1 MALPVDVI
9 NQFCETVV
17 VKENRPTE
25 STVMGTT
32 VKYNGEICVKIDGSD
47 QITPVSSTSVV
58 KENQRVQV
66 LIKNHQATITGNLSD
81 PSASGTTVDKQGT
94 KITEMD
100 ILIAGKVDTG
110 ELNAQI
116 GRIDQLVSDN
126 VTINKN
132 LTATNAT
139 IKNLQAD
146 NATINGTLTA
156 NKAEIDNLKAKKID
170 AEVVEANYATIK
182 NLEATNAD
190 IRNLNA
196 DYGTFKNLTAENF
209 KATDANIKNLQTE
222 KANIKDLETKYA
234 NIDFANIGEA
244 AIRKLFSESGIIK
257 DLVMQDGN
265 VTGELV
271 GVTIKGDLIEGNT
284 IKADKLVIKGTDG
297 LYYELNANGET
308 VEANQTEYNSL
319 NGSVIVAKSI
329 TASKINVSDLVAF
342 GATIGGFH
350 ITDDSIYS
358 GVKSSADNTTRGI
371 FGNTDGEFAVGDANN
386 YVRFY
391 NIGTAEAPEYF
402 LDISSSGVTFSA
414 LSSKVDSTKS
424 NVDSLDNT
432 TSTLGSSLQ
441 VLSDKLTSFVN
452 GAVSSTLVTQT
463 ADGFSF
469 NFEQFVNDIAKNSNE
484 IGDVQNA
491 LDSDGKQL
499 KALEDAVGSID
510 DTLKNQKSYINLTK
524 DSSGNPLI
532 ELGASNSSFRVMIT
546 NTSIDFMDGSIR
558 IAYISKDALNITS
571 ATVSKELK
579 VGDVDG
585 AGYIWQKRPN
595 NHLGLRYVSS

>member
-100 ILIAGKVDTG
+100 ILIAGKVDTK

-132 LTATNAT
+132 LTAANAS

-244 AIRKLFSESGIIK
+244 AIEKLFSKSGIIK

-402 LDISSSGVTFSA
+402 LDISSSGVTFST
-414 LSSKVDSTKS
+414 LKS
-424 NVDSLDNT
+424 NVDSMDNT
-432 TSTLGSSLQ
+432 TSTIGSSLQ
-441 VLSDKLTSFVN
+441 ILSDKLTSFVN
-452 GAVSSTLVTQT
+452 GAVSSSLVTQT
-463 ADGFSF
+463 EGGFSF
-469 NFEQFVNDIAKNSNE
+469 NFEQIKNMAEENKNE
-484 IGDVQNA
+484 INDVQSS
-491 LDSDGKQL
+491 LESGGVQL
-499 KALEDAVGSID
+499 ENLKNAVGDID
-510 DTLKNQKSYINLTK
+510 KILEKQQSYINLTQ

-546 NTSIDFMDGSIR
+546 NTSIDFMEGSIR

-571 ATVSKELK
+571 ATVSREFKI
-579 VGDVDG
+579 GDVDG

>member
-1 MALPVDVI
+1 MGLPIDVI

-17 VKENRPTE
+17 VKENRPSE

-47 QITPVSSTSVV
+47 QITPVASTSVV
-58 KENQRVQV
+58 EENQRVQV

-81 PSASGTTVDKQGT
+81 PSASGETVKSHGN

-100 ILIAGKVDTG
+100 ILIAGKVDTD

-116 GRIDQLVSDN
+116 ARIDNLVSDN
-126 VTINKN
+126 VTINNN
-132 LTATNAT
+132 LTAANAS
-139 IKNLQAD
+139 INNLQAD
-146 NATINGTLTA
+146 NVTINETLTA
-156 NKAEIDNLKAKKID
+156 AKADIDSLKAKKID
-170 AEVVEANYATIK
+170 AEVVEANYATIE

-196 DYGTFKNLTAENF
+196 DYGTFKNLTTDNFNSTNAEITNL
-209 KATDANIKNLQTE
+209 KAE

-244 AIRKLFSESGIIK
+244 AIEKLFSESGIIK
-257 DLVMQDGN
+257 NLVMQDGN
-265 VTGELV
+265 ITGELV

-350 ITDDSIYS
+350 ITEDSIYS

-391 NIGTAEAPEYF
+391 NIGTVEEPKYF
-402 LDISSSGVTFSA
+402 LDISSSGVTFST
-414 LSSKVDSTKS
+414 LKS
-424 NVDSLDNT
+424 NVDSMDNT
-432 TSTLGSSLQ
+432 TSNLGSSLQ
-441 VLSDKLTSFVN
+441 ILSDKLTSFVN
-452 GAVSSTLVTQT
+452 GAVSSSLVTQT

-469 NFEQFVNDIAKNSNE
+469 NFEQYVNDIAKNNNDIINIQEKLTSNN
-484 IGDVQNA
+484 GS
-491 LDSDGKQL
+491 LSDL
-499 KALEDAVGSID
+499 KDAVNNID
-510 DTLKNQKSYINLTK
+510 AVLKEQKSYINLTK
-524 DSSGNPLI
+524 DQSGNPLI
-532 ELGASNSSFRVMIT
+532 ELGSSNSSFRVMIT

-571 ATVSKELK
+571 ATVSKEFK
-579 VGDVDG
+579 IGDVNG
-585 AGYIWQKRPN
+585 ADYIWQKRPN

>member
-1 MALPVDVI
+1 MGLPIDVI

-32 VKYNGEICVKIDGSD
+32 VKYNGAICVKIDGSD

-58 KENQRVQV
+58 EENQRVQV

-81 PSASGTTVDKQGT
+81 PSASGGTVKSHGN

-116 GRIDQLVSDN
+116 ARIDNLVSDN
-126 VTINKN
+126 VTINNN
-132 LTATNAT
+132 LTAANAR
-139 IKNLQAD
+139 INNLQAD
-146 NATINGTLTA
+146 NVTINKTLTA
-156 NKAEIDNLKAKKID
+156 AKADIDSLKANKID

-196 DYGTFKNLTAENF
+196 DYGTFKNLTTDNFNSTNAEITNL
-209 KATDANIKNLQTE
+209 KAE

-244 AIRKLFSESGIIK
+244 AIEKLFSESGIIK
-257 DLVMQDGN
+257 NLVMQDGN
-265 VTGELV
+265 ITGELV

-350 ITDDSIYS
+350 ITEDSIYS

-391 NIGTAEAPEYF
+391 NIGTVEEPKYF
-402 LDISSSGVTFSA
+402 LDISSSGVTFSS
-414 LSSKVDSTKS
+414 LKSDVDSM
-424 NVDSLDNT
+424 DNT
-432 TSTLGSSLQ
+432 TSNLSSSLQ
-441 VLSDKLTSFVN
+441 ILSDKLTSFVN
-452 GAVSSTLVTQT
+452 GAVSSSLVTQT

-469 NFEQFVNDIAKNSNE
+469 NFEQYVNDIAKNSNE
-484 IGDVQNA
+484 ISEVQNA
-491 LDSDGKQL
+491 LESDSKNLKTLEEAVNNIDGVLSKQ
-499 KALEDAVGSID
+499 
-510 DTLKNQKSYINLTK
+510 QSYINLTQ
-524 DSSGNPLI
+524 DSSGKPLI
-532 ELGASNSSFRVMIT
+532 ELGAGNSSFRVMIT

-571 ATVSKELK
+571 ATVSKEFK
-579 VGDVDG
+579 IGDVDG
-585 AGYIWQKRPN
+585 AGYIWQKRSN

>member
-126 VTINKN
+126 VTINNN
-132 LTATNAT
+132 LKATNAS

-196 DYGTFKNLTAENF
+196 DYGTFKKLTTDNF
-209 KATDANIKNLQTE
+209 SATDASIKNLQTE

-244 AIRKLFSESGIIK
+244 AIEKLFSESGIIK

-297 LYYELNANGET
+297 LYYELNTNGET

-350 ITDDSIYS
+350 ITEDSIYS

-391 NIGTAEAPEYF
+391 NIGTVEEPKYF
-402 LDISSSGVTFSA
+402 LDISSSGVTFST
-414 LSSKVDSTKS
+414 LKS
-424 NVDSLDNT
+424 NVDSMDNT

-441 VLSDKLTSFVN
+441 ILSDKLTSFVN
-452 GAVSSTLVTQT
+452 GAVSSSLVTQT
-463 ADGFSF
+463 EDGFSF
-469 NFEQFVNDIAKNSNE
+469 NFEQYVNDIAKNNNDIIDIQEKLTSNN
-484 IGDVQNA
+484 GS
-491 LDSDGKQL
+491 LSDL
-499 KALEDAVGSID
+499 KDAVDNID
-510 DTLKNQKSYINLTK
+510 AVLKEQKSYINLTK

-532 ELGASNSSFRVMIT
+532 ELGSSNSSFRVMIT

-571 ATVSKELK
+571 ATVSREFKI
-579 VGDVDG
+579 GDVNG
-585 AGYIWQKRPN
+585 SGYIWQKRPN

>member
-1 MALPVDVI
+1 MALPIDVI
-9 NQFCETVV
+9 NQFCDTVV
-17 VKENRPTE
+17 VKENRPAE
-25 STVMGTT
+25 SVVMGTT
-32 VKYNGEICVKIDGSD
+32 VKYNGAICVKIDGSD
-47 QITPVSSTSVV
+47 QITPVASTSVV

-81 PSASGTTVDKQGT
+81 PSASGETVKSHGN

-100 ILIAGKVDTG
+100 IVIAGKVDTG

-116 GRIDQLVSDN
+116 GRIDTLVSDN
-126 VTINKN
+126 VTIRNN
-132 LTATNAT
+132 LDAANAN

-146 NATINGTLTA
+146 NVTINGTLTA
-156 NKAEIDNLKAKKID
+156 NKADIDSLKAKKID

-190 IRNLNA
+190 IRNLKV
-196 DYGTFKNLTAENF
+196 DYGDFKNLTTENF
-209 KATDANIKNLQTE
+209 NATNASIKNLQAE
-222 KANIKDLETKYA
+222 KANIADLETKYA

-244 AIRKLFSESGIIK
+244 AIKKLFSESGIIK

-265 VTGELV
+265 ITGELV

-350 ITDDSIYS
+350 ITEDSIYS

-391 NIGTAEAPEYF
+391 NIGTAEDPKYF
-402 LDISSSGVTFSA
+402 LDISSSGVTFST
-414 LSSKVDSTKS
+414 LKS
-424 NVDSLDNT
+424 NVDSMDNT

-441 VLSDKLTSFVN
+441 ILSDKLTSFVN
-452 GAVSSTLVTQT
+452 GAVSSSLVTQT
-463 ADGFSF
+463 ESGFSF
-469 NFEQFVNDIAKNSNE
+469 NFEQIKNMAEENKNE
-484 IGDVQNA
+484 INDVQSSLESGGA
-491 LDSDGKQL
+491 QL
-499 KALEDAVGSID
+499 ENLKDAVGNID
-510 DTLKNQKSYINLTK
+510 KILEKQQSYINLTQ

-546 NTSIDFMDGSIR
+546 NTSIDFMEGSIR

-571 ATVSKELK
+571 ATVSREFKI
-579 VGDVDG
+579 GDVDG

>member
-1 MALPVDVI
+1 MALPIDVI
-9 NQFCETVV
+9 NQFCDTVV

-32 VKYNGEICVKIDGSD
+32 VKYNGAICVKIDGSD
-47 QITPVSSTSVV
+47 QITPVASTSVV
-58 KENQRVQV
+58 EENQRVQV

-81 PSASGTTVDKQGT
+81 PSASGETVKSHGN

-116 GRIDQLVSDN
+116 ARIDTLVSDN
-126 VTINKN
+126 VTINNN
-132 LTATNAT
+132 LTSANAS

-146 NATINGTLTA
+146 NVTINETLTA
-156 NKAEIDNLKAKKID
+156 AKADIDSLKANKID
-170 AEVVEANYATIK
+170 AEVVEANYATIE

-196 DYGTFKNLTAENF
+196 DYGTFKNLTTDNFNSTNAEITNL
-209 KATDANIKNLQTE
+209 KAE
-222 KANIKDLETKYA
+222 KA

-244 AIRKLFSESGIIK
+244 AITKLFSESGIIK
-257 DLVMQDGN
+257 GLVMQDGN

-350 ITDDSIYS
+350 ITEDSIYS

-371 FGNTDGEFAVGDANN
+371 FGNTDGEFAVGDNNN

-391 NIGTAEAPEYF
+391 NIGTAEEPKYF
-402 LDISSSGVTFSA
+402 LDISSSGVTFST
-414 LSSKVDSTKS
+414 LKS

-432 TSTLGSSLQ
+432 SSNIGSSLQ
-441 VLSDKLTSFVN
+441 ILSDKLASFVN
-452 GAVSSTLVTQT
+452 GAVSSSLVTQT

-469 NFEQFVNDIAKNSNE
+469 NFEQFVNDVAKNSNE
-484 IGDVQNA
+484 ISDVQNA
-491 LDSDGKQL
+491 LESDSKDL
-499 KALEDAVGSID
+499 KTLEEAVNNIDAVLS
-510 DTLKNQKSYINLTK
+510 KQQSYINLTQ
-524 DSSGNPLI
+524 DSSGKPLI

-546 NTSIDFMDGSIR
+546 NTSIDFMEGSIR

-571 ATVSKELK
+571 ATVSREFKI
-579 VGDVDG
+579 GDVDG
-585 AGYIWQKRPN
+585 SGYIWQKRPN

>member
-1 MALPVDVI
+1 MGLPIDVI

-32 VKYNGEICVKIDGSD
+32 VKYNGAICVKIDGSD
-47 QITPVSSTSVV
+47 QITPVASTSVV
-58 KENQRVQV
+58 EENQRVQV

-81 PSASGTTVDKQGT
+81 PSASGTTVKAHGN

-116 GRIDQLVSDN
+116 ARIDTLVSDN
-126 VTINKN
+126 VTINNN
-132 LTATNAT
+132 LTAANAS
-139 IKNLQAD
+139 INNLQAD
-146 NATINGTLTA
+146 NVTINETLTA
-156 NKAEIDNLKAKKID
+156 AKADIDSLKANKID
-170 AEVVEANYATIK
+170 AEVVEANYATIE

-196 DYGTFKNLTAENF
+196 DYGTFKNLTTDNFNSTNAEITNL
-209 KATDANIKNLQTE
+209 KAE

-244 AIRKLFSESGIIK
+244 AIEKLFSESGIIK
-257 DLVMQDGN
+257 NLVMQDGN
-265 VTGELV
+265 ITGELV
-271 GVTIKGDLIEGNT
+271 GVTIKGDIIEGNT

-297 LYYELNANGET
+297 LYYELNAYGET

-350 ITDDSIYS
+350 ITEDSIYS

-391 NIGTAEAPEYF
+391 NIGTVEEPKYF
-402 LDISSSGVTFSA
+402 LDISSSGVTFST
-414 LSSKVDSTKS
+414 LKS
-424 NVDSLDNT
+424 NVDSMDNT

-441 VLSDKLTSFVN
+441 ILSDKLTSFVN
-452 GAVSSTLVTQT
+452 GAVSSSLVTQT
-463 ADGFSF
+463 EDGFSF
-469 NFEQFVNDIAKNSNE
+469 NFEQYVNDIAKNSNE
-484 IGDVQNA
+484 ISEVQNA
-491 LDSDGKQL
+491 LESDSKDLKMLEEAVNNIDEVLSKQ
-499 KALEDAVGSID
+499 
-510 DTLKNQKSYINLTK
+510 QSYINLTQ

-532 ELGASNSSFRVMIT
+532 ELGAGNSSFRVMIT

-571 ATVSKELK
+571 ATVSREFKI
-579 VGDVDG
+579 GDVNG

>member
-1 MALPVDVI
+1 MGLPIDVI

-32 VKYNGEICVKIDGSD
+32 VKYNGAICVKIDGSD
-47 QITPVSSTSVV
+47 QITPVASTSVV
-58 KENQRVQV
+58 EENQRVQV

-81 PSASGTTVDKQGT
+81 PSASGETVKSHGN

-100 ILIAGKVDTG
+100 ILIAGKVDTD

-116 GRIDQLVSDN
+116 ARIDTLVSDN
-126 VTINKN
+126 VTINNN
-132 LTATNAT
+132 LTATNAS
-139 IKNLQAD
+139 INNLQAD
-146 NATINGTLTA
+146 NVKINENLTA
-156 NKAEIDNLKAKKID
+156 AKADIDSLEAKKID

-196 DYGTFKNLTAENF
+196 DYGTFKNLTTENF
-209 KATDANIKNLQTE
+209 NSTNAEITNLKAE

-244 AIRKLFSESGIIK
+244 AIEKLFSESGIIK

-350 ITDDSIYS
+350 ITEDSIYS

-391 NIGTAEAPEYF
+391 NIGTVEEPKYF
-402 LDISSSGVTFSA
+402 LDISSSGVTFST
-414 LSSKVDSTKS
+414 LKS
-424 NVDSLDNT
+424 NVDSMDNT

-441 VLSDKLTSFVN
+441 ILSDKLTSFVN
-452 GAVSSTLVTQT
+452 GAVSSSLVTQT
-463 ADGFSF
+463 EDGFSF
-469 NFEQFVNDIAKNSNE
+469 NFEQYVNDVAKNNNDIINIQDKLTSN
-484 IGDVQNA
+484 NSS
-491 LDSDGKQL
+491 LSDL
-499 KALEDAVGSID
+499 KDAVNNID
-510 DTLKNQKSYINLTK
+510 AVLKEQKSYINLTQ

-532 ELGASNSSFRVMIT
+532 ELGSSNSSFRVMIT
-546 NTSIDFMDGSIR
+546 NKSIDFMDGSIR

-571 ATVSKELK
+571 ATVSKEFK
-579 VGDVDG
+579 IGDVNG

>member
-1 MALPVDVI
+1 MALPIDVI
-9 NQFCETVV
+9 NQFCDTVV

-32 VKYNGEICVKIDGSD
+32 VKYNGAICVKIDGSD
-47 QITPVSSTSVV
+47 QITPVASTSVV
-58 KENQRVQV
+58 EENQRVQV

-81 PSASGTTVDKQGT
+81 PSASGTTVKAHGN

-100 ILIAGKVDTG
+100 ILIAGKVDTD

-116 GRIDQLVSDN
+116 ARIDNLVSDN
-126 VTINKN
+126 VTINNN
-132 LTATNAT
+132 LTAANAS

-146 NATINGTLTA
+146 NVTINETLTA
-156 NKAEIDNLKAKKID
+156 AKADIDSLNANKID
-170 AEVVEANYATIK
+170 AEVVEANYATIE

-196 DYGTFKNLTAENF
+196 DYGTFKNLTTDNFNATNAEITNL
-209 KATDANIKNLQTE
+209 KAE

-244 AIRKLFSESGIIK
+244 AIKKLFSESGIIK

-308 VEANQTEYNSL
+308 VEANQTEYNSI

-350 ITDDSIYS
+350 ITEDSIYS

-391 NIGTAEAPEYF
+391 NIGTAEEPKYF
-402 LDISSSGVTFSA
+402 LDISSSGITFST
-414 LSSKVDSTKS
+414 LKS

-432 TSTLGSSLQ
+432 TSNLGSSLQ
-441 VLSDKLTSFVN
+441 ILSDKLTSFVN
-452 GAVSSTLVTQT
+452 GAVSSSLVTQT
-463 ADGFSF
+463 AEGFSF

-484 IGDVQNA
+484 ISDVQSA
-491 LDSDGKQL
+491 LDSDGAQL
-499 KALEDAVGSID
+499 ENLKNAVGNID
-510 DTLKNQKSYINLTK
+510 KILEKQQSYINLTQ
-524 DSSGNPLI
+524 DPSGKPLI
-532 ELGASNSSFRVMIT
+532 ELGAGNSSFRVMIT

-571 ATVSKELK
+571 ATVSREFKI
-579 VGDVDG
+579 GDVDG

>member
-1 MALPVDVI
+1 MGLPIDVI

-32 VKYNGEICVKIDGSD
+32 VKYNGAICVKIDGSD

-58 KENQRVQV
+58 EENQRVQV

-81 PSASGTTVDKQGT
+81 PSASGETVKSHGN

-116 GRIDQLVSDN
+116 ARIDNLVSDN
-126 VTINKN
+126 VTINNN
-132 LTATNAT
+132 LTAANAR
-139 IKNLQAD
+139 INNLQAD
-146 NATINGTLTA
+146 NVTINKTLTA
-156 NKAEIDNLKAKKID
+156 AKADIDSLKANKID

-196 DYGTFKNLTAENF
+196 DYGTFKNLTTDNFNSTNAEITNL
-209 KATDANIKNLQTE
+209 KAE

-244 AIRKLFSESGIIK
+244 AIEKLFSESGIIK
-257 DLVMQDGN
+257 NLVMQDGN
-265 VTGELV
+265 ITGELV

-350 ITDDSIYS
+350 ITEDSIYS

-391 NIGTAEAPEYF
+391 NIGTVEEPKYF
-402 LDISSSGVTFSA
+402 LDISSSGVTFSS
-414 LSSKVDSTKS
+414 LKSDVDSM
-424 NVDSLDNT
+424 DNT
-432 TSTLGSSLQ
+432 TSNLSSSLQ
-441 VLSDKLTSFVN
+441 ILSDKLTSFVN
-452 GAVSSTLVTQT
+452 GAVSSSLVTQT

-469 NFEQFVNDIAKNSNE
+469 NFEQYVNDIAKNSNE
-484 IGDVQNA
+484 ISEVQNA
-491 LDSDGKQL
+491 LESDSKNLKTLEEAVNNIDGVLSKQ
-499 KALEDAVGSID
+499 
-510 DTLKNQKSYINLTK
+510 QSYINLTQ
-524 DSSGNPLI
+524 DSSGKPLI
-532 ELGASNSSFRVMIT
+532 ELGAGNSSFRVMIT

-571 ATVSKELK
+571 ATVSKEFK
-579 VGDVDG
+579 IGDVDG
-585 AGYIWQKRPN
+585 AGYIWQKRSN

>member
-1 MALPVDVI
+1 MGLPIDVI

-32 VKYNGEICVKIDGSD
+32 VKYNGAICVKIDGSD
-47 QITPVSSTSVV
+47 QITPVASTSVV
-58 KENQRVQV
+58 EENQRVQV

-81 PSASGTTVDKQGT
+81 PSASGETVKSHGN

-100 ILIAGKVDTG
+100 ILIAGKVDTD

-116 GRIDQLVSDN
+116 ARIDNLVSDN
-126 VTINKN
+126 VTINNN
-132 LTATNAT
+132 LTAANAS
-139 IKNLQAD
+139 INNLQAD
-146 NATINGTLTA
+146 NVTINETLTA
-156 NKAEIDNLKAKKID
+156 AKADIDSLKAKKID
-170 AEVVEANYATIK
+170 AEVVEANYATIE

-196 DYGTFKNLTAENF
+196 DYGTFKNLTTDNFNSTNAEITNL
-209 KATDANIKNLQTE
+209 KAE

-244 AIRKLFSESGIIK
+244 AIEKLFSESGIIK
-257 DLVMQDGN
+257 GLIMQDGH

-350 ITDDSIYS
+350 ITEDSIYS

-391 NIGTAEAPEYF
+391 NIGTVEEPKYF
-402 LDISSSGVTFSA
+402 LDISSSGVTFST
-414 LSSKVDSTKS
+414 LKS
-424 NVDSLDNT
+424 NVDSMDNT

-441 VLSDKLTSFVN
+441 ILSDKLTSFVN
-452 GAVSSTLVTQT
+452 GAVSSSLVTQT
-463 ADGFSF
+463 EDGFSF
-469 NFEQFVNDIAKNSNE
+469 NFEQYVNDIAKTSNE
-484 IGDVQNA
+484 ISDVQNA
-491 LDSDGKQL
+491 LESDSKDLKTLEEAVNNIDVVLSKQ
-499 KALEDAVGSID
+499 
-510 DTLKNQKSYINLTK
+510 QSYINLTQ

-532 ELGASNSSFRVMIT
+532 ELGAGNSSFRVMIT

-558 IAYISKDALNITS
+558 IAYISKDSLNITS
-571 ATVSKELK
+571 ATVSKEFK
-579 VGDVDG
+579 IGDVNG

>member
-1 MALPVDVI
+1 MGLPIDVI

-32 VKYNGEICVKIDGSD
+32 VKYNGAICVKIDGSD
-47 QITPVSSTSVV
+47 QITPVASTSVV
-58 KENQRVQV
+58 EENQRVQV

-81 PSASGTTVDKQGT
+81 PSASGTTVKAHGN

-116 GRIDQLVSDN
+116 ARIDTLVSDNITINNNLTAANASINNLQADN
-126 VTINKN
+126 VTINEK
-132 LTATNAT
+132 LTTA
-139 IKNLQAD
+139 KAD
-146 NATINGTLTA
+146 
-156 NKAEIDNLKAKKID
+156 IDSLKANKID
-170 AEVVEANYATIK
+170 AEVVEANYATIE

-196 DYGTFKNLTAENF
+196 DYGTFKNLTTDNFNTTNAEITNL
-209 KATDANIKNLQTE
+209 KAE

-244 AIRKLFSESGIIK
+244 AIKKLFSESGIIK

-350 ITDDSIYS
+350 ITEDSIYS

-391 NIGTAEAPEYF
+391 NIGTAEEPKYF
-402 LDISSSGVTFSA
+402 LDISSSGVTFST
-414 LSSKVDSTKS
+414 LKS
-424 NVDSLDNT
+424 DVDSLDNT
-432 TSTLGSSLQ
+432 TSNLGSSLQ
-441 VLSDKLTSFVN
+441 ILSNKLTSFVN
-452 GAVSSTLVTQT
+452 GAVSSSLVTQT

-484 IGDVQNA
+484 ISDVQNA
-491 LDSDGKQL
+491 LESDSKDLKTLEEAVNNIDEVLSKQ
-499 KALEDAVGSID
+499 
-510 DTLKNQKSYINLTK
+510 QSYINLTQ
-524 DSSGNPLI
+524 DSSGKPLI
-532 ELGASNSSFRVMIT
+532 ELGAGNSSFRVMIT

-571 ATVSKELK
+571 ATVSREFKI
-579 VGDVDG
+579 GDVNG

>member
-1 MALPVDVI
+1 M
-9 NQFCETVV
+9 
-17 VKENRPTE
+17 
-25 STVMGTT
+25 
-32 VKYNGEICVKIDGSD
+32 
-47 QITPVSSTSVV
+47 
-58 KENQRVQV
+58 
-66 LIKNHQATITGNLSD
+66 
-81 PSASGTTVDKQGT
+81 
-94 KITEMD
+94 
-100 ILIAGKVDTG
+100 
-110 ELNAQI
+110 
-116 GRIDQLVSDN
+116 
-126 VTINKN
+126 
-132 LTATNAT
+132 
-139 IKNLQAD
+139 
-146 NATINGTLTA
+146 
-156 NKAEIDNLKAKKID
+156 
-170 AEVVEANYATIK
+170 EANYATIK

-190 IRNLNA
+190 IRNLKV
-196 DYGTFKNLTAENF
+196 DYGDFKNLTTDNF
-209 KATDANIKNLQTE
+209 NATNASIKNLQAE
-222 KANIKDLETKYA
+222 KANIADLETKYA

-244 AIRKLFSESGIIK
+244 AIKKLFSESGIIK

-265 VTGELV
+265 ITGELV

-350 ITDDSIYS
+350 ITEDSIYS

-391 NIGTAEAPEYF
+391 NIGTAEDPKYF
-402 LDISSSGVTFSA
+402 LDISSSGVTFST
-414 LSSKVDSTKS
+414 LKS
-424 NVDSLDNT
+424 NVDSMDNT

-441 VLSDKLTSFVN
+441 ILSDKLTSFVN
-452 GAVSSTLVTQT
+452 GAVSSSLVTQT
-463 ADGFSF
+463 ESGFSF
-469 NFEQFVNDIAKNSNE
+469 NFEQIKNMAEENKNE
-484 IGDVQNA
+484 INDVQSSLEYGGA
-491 LDSDGKQL
+491 QL
-499 KALEDAVGSID
+499 ENLKDAVGNID
-510 DTLKNQKSYINLTK
+510 KILEKQQSYINLTQ

-571 ATVSKELK
+571 ATVSREFKI
-579 VGDVDG
+579 GDVDG

>member
-1 MALPVDVI
+1 MGLPIDVI

-32 VKYNGEICVKIDGSD
+32 VKYNGAICVKIDGSD
-47 QITPVSSTSVV
+47 QITPVASTSVV
-58 KENQRVQV
+58 EENQRVQV

-81 PSASGTTVDKQGT
+81 PSASGETVKSHGN

-116 GRIDQLVSDN
+116 ARIDTLVSDN
-126 VTINKN
+126 VTINNN
-132 LTATNAT
+132 LTAANAS
-139 IKNLQAD
+139 INNLQAD
-146 NATINGTLTA
+146 NVTINETLTVA
-156 NKAEIDNLKAKKID
+156 KADIDSLKAKKID
-170 AEVVEANYATIK
+170 AEVVEANYATIE

-196 DYGTFKNLTAENF
+196 DYGTFKNLTTDNFNATNAEITNL
-209 KATDANIKNLQTE
+209 KAE
-222 KANIKDLETKYA
+222 KANIADLESKYA
-234 NIDFANIGEA
+234 NIDFANIGKA
-244 AIRKLFSESGIIK
+244 AIEKLFSESGIIK
-257 DLVMQDGN
+257 DLIMQDGH

-297 LYYELNANGET
+297 LYYELNTNGET

-350 ITDDSIYS
+350 ITEDSIYS

-391 NIGTAEAPEYF
+391 NIGTVEEPKYF
-402 LDISSSGVTFSA
+402 LDISSSGVTFST
-414 LSSKVDSTKS
+414 LKS
-424 NVDSLDNT
+424 NVDSMDNT
-432 TSTLGSSLQ
+432 TSNISSSLQ
-441 VLSDKLTSFVN
+441 ILSDKLTSFVN
-452 GAVSSTLVTQT
+452 GAVSSSLVTQT
-463 ADGFSF
+463 EDGFSF
-469 NFEQFVNDIAKNSNE
+469 NFEQYVNDIAKNNNDIINIQDKLTSNN
-484 IGDVQNA
+484 GS
-491 LDSDGKQL
+491 LSDL
-499 KALEDAVGSID
+499 KDAVNNID
-510 DTLKNQKSYINLTK
+510 TVLKEQKSYINLTK

-532 ELGASNSSFRVMIT
+532 ELGSSNSSFRVMIT

-571 ATVSKELK
+571 ATVSKEFK
-579 VGDVDG
+579 IGDVDG

>member
-1 MALPVDVI
+1 MGLPIDVI

-32 VKYNGEICVKIDGSD
+32 VKYNGAICVKIDGSD
-47 QITPVSSTSVV
+47 QITPVASTSVV
-58 KENQRVQV
+58 EENQRVQV

-81 PSASGTTVDKQGT
+81 PSASGETVKSHGN

-116 GRIDQLVSDN
+116 ARIDTLVSDN
-126 VTINKN
+126 VTINNN
-132 LTATNAT
+132 LTAANAS
-139 IKNLQAD
+139 INNLQAD
-146 NATINGTLTA
+146 NVTINETLTA
-156 NKAEIDNLKAKKID
+156 AKADIDSLKANKID

-196 DYGTFKNLTAENF
+196 DYGTFKNLTTDNFNSTNAEITNL
-209 KATDANIKNLQTE
+209 KAE

-244 AIRKLFSESGIIK
+244 AIEKLFSESGIIK
-257 DLVMQDGN
+257 NLVMQDGN
-265 VTGELV
+265 ITGELV

-297 LYYELNANGET
+297 LYYELNTNGET

-350 ITDDSIYS
+350 ITEDSIYS

-391 NIGTAEAPEYF
+391 NIGTVEEPKYF
-402 LDISSSGVTFSA
+402 LDISSSGVTFST
-414 LSSKVDSTKS
+414 LKS
-424 NVDSLDNT
+424 NVDSMDNT
-432 TSTLGSSLQ
+432 TSNLGSSLQ
-441 VLSDKLTSFVN
+441 ILSDKLTSFVN
-452 GAVSSTLVTQT
+452 GAVSSSLVTQT
-463 ADGFSF
+463 EDGFSF
-469 NFEQFVNDIAKNSNE
+469 NFEQYINDIAKNNNDIINIQDKLTSNN
-484 IGDVQNA
+484 GS
-491 LDSDGKQL
+491 LSDL
-499 KALEDAVGSID
+499 KDAVNNID
-510 DTLKNQKSYINLTK
+510 AVLKEQKSYINLTK

-532 ELGASNSSFRVMIT
+532 ELGSSNSSFRVMIT

-571 ATVSKELK
+571 ATVSKEFK
-579 VGDVDG
+579 IGDVDG
-585 AGYIWQKRPN
+585 AGYIWQKRSN

>member
-1 MALPVDVI
+1 MALPIDVI
-9 NQFCETVV
+9 NQFCDTVV

-32 VKYNGEICVKIDGSD
+32 VKYNGAICVKIDGSD
-47 QITPVSSTSVV
+47 QITPVASTSVV
-58 KENQRVQV
+58 GENQRVQV

-81 PSASGTTVDKQGT
+81 PSASGEIVKSHGN

-116 GRIDQLVSDN
+116 ARIDTLVSDN

-132 LTATNAT
+132 LTAANAN

-146 NATINGTLTA
+146 NVTINETLTA
-156 NKAEIDNLKAKKID
+156 AKAEIDSLEANKID

-196 DYGTFKNLTAENF
+196 DYGTFKNL
-209 KATDANIKNLQTE
+209 ATDNFNATNAEITNLKAE

-244 AIRKLFSESGIIK
+244 AIKKLFSESGIIK

-284 IKADKLVIKGTDG
+284 IKADRLVIKGTDG

-350 ITDDSIYS
+350 ITEDSIYS

-391 NIGTAEAPEYF
+391 NIGTVEEPKYF
-402 LDISSSGVTFSA
+402 LDISSSGITFST
-414 LSSKVDSTKS
+414 LKS
-424 NVDSLDNT
+424 DVDSLDNT
-432 TSTLGSSLQ
+432 TSNLGSSLQ
-441 VLSDKLTSFVN
+441 ILSDKLTSFVN
-452 GAVSSTLVTQT
+452 GAVSSSLVTQT

-484 IGDVQNA
+484 ISDVQNA
-491 LDSDGKQL
+491 LESDSKDL
-499 KALEDAVGSID
+499 KTLEGAVNNIDAVLS
-510 DTLKNQKSYINLTK
+510 KQRSYINLTQ
-524 DSSGNPLI
+524 DSSGKPLI
-532 ELGASNSSFRVMIT
+532 ELGAGNSSFRVMIT

-571 ATVSKELK
+571 ATVSREFKI
-579 VGDVDG
+579 GDIDG

>member
-1 MALPVDVI
+1 MGLPIDVI

-32 VKYNGEICVKIDGSD
+32 VKYNGAICVKIDGSD
-47 QITPVSSTSVV
+47 QITPVASTSVV
-58 KENQRVQV
+58 EENQRVQV

-81 PSASGTTVDKQGT
+81 PSASGETVKSHGN

-116 GRIDQLVSDN
+116 ARIDTLVSDN
-126 VTINKN
+126 VTINNN
-132 LTATNAT
+132 LTAANAS
-139 IKNLQAD
+139 INNLQAD
-146 NATINGTLTA
+146 NVTINENLTA
-156 NKAEIDNLKAKKID
+156 AKADIDSLKANKID
-170 AEVVEANYATIK
+170 AEVVEANYATIE

-196 DYGTFKNLTAENF
+196 DYGTFKNLTTDNFNTTNAEITNL
-209 KATDANIKNLQTE
+209 KAE
-222 KANIKDLETKYA
+222 KANIIDLETKYA
-234 NIDFANIGEA
+234 NIDFANIGKA
-244 AIRKLFSESGIIK
+244 AIEKLFSESGIIK
-257 DLVMQDGN
+257 GLIMQDGH

-350 ITDDSIYS
+350 ITEDSIYS

-391 NIGTAEAPEYF
+391 NIGTVEEPKYF
-402 LDISSSGVTFSA
+402 LDISSSGVTFST
-414 LSSKVDSTKS
+414 LKS
-424 NVDSLDNT
+424 NVDSMDNT
-432 TSTLGSSLQ
+432 TSTLESSLQ
-441 VLSDKLTSFVN
+441 ILSDKLTSFVN
-452 GAVSSTLVTQT
+452 GAVSSSLVTQT

-484 IGDVQNA
+484 ISNVQNA
-491 LDSDGKQL
+491 LESDSKDL
-499 KALEDAVGSID
+499 KTLEEAVDNIDAVLS
-510 DTLKNQKSYINLTK
+510 KQQSYINLTQ
-524 DSSGNPLI
+524 DSSGKPLI
-532 ELGASNSSFRVMIT
+532 ELGAGNSSFRVLIT

-571 ATVSKELK
+571 ATVSREFKI
-579 VGDVDG
+579 GDVDG